1 MSNTA
6 NPEKCSLITN
16 LCKPHKNV
24 DFPEIVQPFLGLLVL
39 KSVHGFVI
47 VIRKMKPIAFLVF
60 YFVIKMWENLCKKT
74 FSNMENSSK
83 NIKKK
88 KKYSNRNTQKQA
100 NIISQIF
107 RWIHIVPTSP
117 SSFVWR
123 WRMKIGNIG

>member
-6 NPEKCSLITN
+6 NAEKCSLITN
-16 LCKPHKNV
+16 VCKPHKSV

-83 NIKKK
+83 NIQKK
-88 KKYSNRNTQKQA
+88 
-100 NIISQIF
+100 
-107 RWIHIVPTSP
+107 
-117 SSFVWR
+117 
-123 WRMKIGNIG
+123 

>member
-6 NPEKCSLITN
+6 NPEKCSLITD

-88 KKYSNRNTQKQA
+88 KNIPTGTHKNR
-100 NIISQIF
+100 QILF
-107 RWIHIVPTSP
+107 RRFLGEYTLFLPPHSP
-117 SSFVWR
+117 LFE
-123 WRMKIGNIG
+123 GGE